1 MAKGILAVS
10 PYASNPVSHIAYL
23 IFVALKRRSGYPPAS
38 QKEFQQTLATV
49 VGLAFTAILHEGS
62 RVEVCKPH
70 LDFFLKYRR
79 ATSYIDNL
87 EILSVSLPASVAEII
102 CHAIHPFRV
111 LGRPNYYADFMEM
124 LVALLKS
131 SSDEDPEGEKEIIA
145 MLLRDLFS
153 LCH

>member
-1 MAKGILAVS
+1 MAKSILAGS

-23 IFVALKRRSGYPPAS
+23 IFIALKRHSGYPAAS

-49 VGLAFTAILHEGS
+49 VGLGFTAILHEGS

-70 LDFFLKYRR
+70 LDFFLKYRKV
-79 ATSYIDNL
+79 THYPDNL
-87 EILSVSLPASVAEII
+87 ELLSLSLSVSIAEIL
-102 CHAIHPFRV
+102 CNAIHPFHV
-111 LGRPNYYADFMEM
+111 LRRPNYYADFMEM

-131 SSDEDPEGEKEIIA
+131 SSDEDPEGEKEMTA